1 MVSSRPANTDLRAA
15 WRRRHAG
22 SLSQGVKVVFLVA
35 RTEGELQQGQLEAEQ
50 VRHGDIVQVGVAD
63 GHRLLGYKILAGH
76 VWAFHHC
83 QTASQV
89 AKSGSSSS
97 ESKQSAY
104 AAPVPRFSASEVETP
119 EEVTRFLTI

>member
-15 WRRRHAG
+15 WRRRQAG

-76 VWAFHHC
+76 VWAYQHC
-83 QTASQV
+83 Q
-89 AKSGSSSS
+89 
-97 ESKQSAY
+97 SA
-104 AAPVPRFSASEVETP
+104 REGLS
-119 EEVTRFLTI
+119 

>member
-50 VRHGDIVQVGVAD
+50 ARHGDIVQV
-63 GHRLLGYKILAGH
+63 RLQYRVKPVRLQIR
-76 VWAFHHC
+76 
-83 QTASQV
+83 SR
-89 AKSGSSSS
+89 KSI
-97 ESKQSAY
+97 
-104 AAPVPRFSASEVETP
+104 VPSRHS
-119 EEVTRFLTI
+119 